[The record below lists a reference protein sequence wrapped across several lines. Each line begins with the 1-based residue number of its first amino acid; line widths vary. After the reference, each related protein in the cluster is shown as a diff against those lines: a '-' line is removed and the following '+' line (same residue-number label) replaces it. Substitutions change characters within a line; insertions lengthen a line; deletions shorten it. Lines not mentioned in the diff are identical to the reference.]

1 MQEPIMFFPY
11 SKSDLLILIKQSVS
25 EALTESKKIEKEKE
39 LIDAKEV
46 IDWLGISLSTLNK
59 WKAEN
64 KIPYKRL
71 GKRIFFVK
79 SEVLKALEESNYSRL
94 KQLGAWVQVLF
105 TLIIALKIDYNQR
118 KWINVS

>member
-71 GKRIFFVK
+71 GKRIFFIK